1 MRYIA
6 RTLTAIAIASAATA
20 FAQQPQFIHAN
31 LTTTTA
37 AHGLNAELDTL
48 KGEAAPLWVG
58 YSIPVAEKISSG
70 WNSRISY
77 LEADHP
83 IDKKQDSVQSSNT
96 SYDHAIILF
105 RIANHGIEKIHVD
118 NPDRQLDA
126 GNLRVVWLSNIT
138 PDESIA
144 ALKSLAMQND
154 TRKLRDAAVFAIS
167 IHQSPATVPA
177 LISLAAP
184 ANDRDLRE
192 KAAFWLANQH
202 SHESF
207 AALQHFARE
216 DSDAAFREKLTFDLT
231 VTKDPG
237 AISELVRMA
246 HEDSSPQVRKQAQ
259 FWMAVKGGNAVAGD
273 LRNLAEN
280 DPDTQLRKS
289 AVFALSRLPGDEA
302 ATQLI
307 HVASTSKDPAVRKQ
321 AVFWLGQS
329 SDPRAL
335 DYLTKL
341 LKQ

>member
-1 MRYIA
+1 MRHLA
-6 RTLTAIAIASAATA
+6 RTLAAIAVFSAVTV
-20 FAQQPQFIHAN
+20 FAQQPQFVHAR

-48 KGEAAPLWVG
+48 KDEAAPLWVG
-58 YSIPVAEKISSG
+58 YSIPVAEKESSG
-70 WNSRISY
+70 WTSRISY
-77 LEADHP
+77 LEEDHP
-83 IDKKQDSVQSSNT
+83 NVKDDTVDLSKR

-105 RIANHGIEKIHVD
+105 RIANHEIEKIRVD

-126 GNLRVVWLSNIT
+126 GNLRVVWLTNIT

-144 ALKSLAMQND
+144 TLKSLALQNSAK
-154 TRKLRDAAVFAIS
+154 KLRDSAVFTIS

-184 ANDRDLRE
+184 ANDLDLRE

-202 SHESF
+202 SHEGF
-207 AALQHFARE
+207 AALQHFARV
-216 DSDAAFREKLTFDLT
+216 DSDAAFREKLAFDLT
-231 VTKDPG
+231 ITKDPD
-237 AISELVRMA
+237 AVAELIRMA

-259 FWMAVKGGNAVAGD
+259 FWMAMKGGKVVAGD
-273 LRNLAEN
+273 LREISEN
-280 DPDTQLRKS
+280 DPDAQLRKS
-289 AVFALSRLPGDEA
+289 AVFALSRLPADEA
-302 ATQLI
+302 TTQLI
-307 HVASTSKDPAVRKQ
+307 QVASTSKDPAVRKQ

-329 SDPRAL
+329 NDPRAL

>member
-1 MRYIA
+1 MRHLA
-6 RTLTAIAIASAATA
+6 RTLAAIAVFSAVTT
-20 FAQQPQFIHAN
+20 FAQQPQFLHAR
-31 LTTTTA
+31 LTTTA

-48 KGEAAPLWVG
+48 KGEAEPLWVG
-58 YSIPVAEKISSG
+58 YDIPVVEKNFSG
-70 WNSRISY
+70 QYPRINY
-77 LEADHP
+77 LEGDHP
-83 IDKKQDSVQSSNT
+83 NVKDDVIDSGNH

-105 RIANHGIEKIHVD
+105 RIANHSIEKIHVD

-126 GNLRVVWLSNIT
+126 GGLRVVWLTQVT

-144 ALKSLAMQND
+144 NLKSLALRSD
-154 TRKLRDAAVFAIS
+154 AKKLRDTAVFAIS
-167 IHQSPATVPA
+167 IHQSPATVPT

-184 ANDRDLRE
+184 ANDLDLRE

-202 SHESF
+202 SHEGF

-216 DSDAAFREKLTFDLT
+216 DSDAAFREKITFDLNI
-231 VTKDPG
+231 TKDPG
-237 AISELVRMA
+237 AIGELIRMA
-246 HEDSSPQVRKQAQ
+246 HEDSSAQVRKQAQ

-273 LRNLAEN
+273 LRNIAEN

-307 HVASTSKDPAVRKQ
+307 QIANTSKDPAVRKQ

-329 SDPRAL
+329 NDPRAL

>member
-1 MRYIA
+1 MRSIVRSLA
-6 RTLTAIAIASAATA
+6 AIAIVSAVTA
-20 FAQQPQFIHAN
+20 FAQQPQFLHAN

-48 KGEAAPLWVG
+48 KSEAAPLWVG
-58 YSIPVAEKISSG
+58 YSIPVAEKESSG
-70 WNSRISY
+70 WNPRIVY
-77 LEADHP
+77 LEGDHP
-83 IDKKQDSVQSSNT
+83 NVKDDAVDSSQH
-96 SYDHAIILF
+96 SYDHAVILF
-105 RIANHGIEKIHVD
+105 RIADHNIVKIHVD
-118 NPDRQLDA
+118 HPDRQIDA
-126 GNLRVVWLSNIT
+126 GDLRVVWLTNVTS
-138 PDESIA
+138 DDSIA
-144 ALKSLAMQND
+144 TLKSLALQND
-154 TRKLRDAAVFAIS
+154 TRRLRDAAVFAIS
-167 IHQSPATVPA
+167 IHQSPVTVPA

-184 ANDRDLRE
+184 ANDLDLRE

-202 SHESF
+202 GAESF
-207 AALQHFARE
+207 AALKRFARE
-216 DSDAAFREKLTFDLT
+216 DPDAGFREKLAFDLT
-231 VTKDPG
+231 LTKNPD
-237 AISELVRMA
+237 AINELIRMA
-246 HEDSSPQVRKQAQ
+246 HEDSSPQVRRQAQ
-259 FWMAVKGGNAVAGD
+259 FWMATKGGKVVAGD

-307 HVASTSKDPAVRKQ
+307 HIASTSKDPAVRKQ

>member
-1 MRYIA
+1 MRHLV
-6 RTLTAIAIASAATA
+6 RTLATIAVFSAVTA
-20 FAQQPQFIHAN
+20 FAQQPQFLHAR
-31 LTTTTA
+31 LTTTA
-37 AHGLNAELDTL
+37 AHGLNAELATL

-58 YSIPVAEKISSG
+58 YSIPVAEKSFS
-70 WNSRISY
+70 NRDSHISY
-77 LEADHP
+77 LEDDHHP
-83 IDKKQDSVQSSNT
+83 DVKDDTLDSNR

-105 RIANHGIEKIHVD
+105 RIVDHSIAKIHVD
-118 NPDRQLDA
+118 NPGRPLDA
-126 GNLRVVWLSNIT
+126 GNLRVVWLTNVT

-144 ALKSLAMQND
+144 TLKSLALQND
-154 TRKLRDAAVFAIS
+154 TKKLRDGAVFAIS
-167 IHQSPATVPA
+167 IHQSPATVPT

-184 ANDRDLRE
+184 ANDLDLRE
-192 KAAFWLANQH
+192 KSAFWLASQH
-202 SHESF
+202 SHEGF
-207 AALQHFARE
+207 AALQKFARE
-216 DSDAAFREKLTFDLT
+216 DPDAAFREKLTFDLT

-237 AISELVRMA
+237 AIGELIRMA

-273 LRNLAEN
+273 LRNIAEN

-289 AVFALSRLPGDEA
+289 AVFALSRLPGDKA

-307 HVASTSKDPAVRKQ
+307 QIANTSKDPAVRKQ

-329 SDPRAL
+329 NDPRAL